1 MQNLIRLSFVKLLLF
16 FYVVFCLSKENRI
29 VSLTP
34 SITESLYILGEKEN
48 VVGITTFCRRISKKQ
63 KVVGTYLEVNVEEIV
78 KLRPDI
84 VFVSKEG
91 FKKEAV
97 DKLMMLGIN
106 VVVLDPVNSYDEL
119 KKQFLTIAKNLDKE
133 KIAEKIIKEYERK
146 IDKIKKSNKILGKKV
161 LCVLSTQPIFVAS
174 EKSYIGEII
183 KYTGAENVIKSDIR
197 YPQVDIEEILKLKP
211 DVIILPS
218 MGIQEKQAKKFFLRY
233 KEIPAVRNN
242 KIFVLPSNIL
252 CQPTIKN
259 FFVAINEI
267 SKLLD
272 E

>member
-1 MQNLIRLSFVKLLLF
+1 MKKVIILILLLF
-16 FYVVFCLSKENRI
+16 YSFLFCQQKI

-34 SITESLYILGEKEN
+34 SITENLYLLGEKEN

-63 KVVGTYLEVNVEEIV
+63 KVVGTYLEANIEEIV
-78 KLRPDI
+78 KLKPDI

-91 FKKEAV
+91 LKKEAV
-97 DKLMMLGIN
+97 DKLINLGIN
-106 VVVLDPVNSYDEL
+106 VVALDSVNSYDEL
-119 KKQFLTIAKNLDKE
+119 KQQFLDLAKNLDKE
-133 KIAEKIIKEYERK
+133 KIAEKIIREYEIK
-146 IDKIKKSNKILGKKV
+146 IDKIKKSNKIVGKKV
-161 LCVLSTQPIFVAS
+161 LCVLSIKPIFVAS

-183 KYTGAENVIKSDIR
+183 KYAGAENVIKSDIR

-211 DVIILPS
+211 DIIILPS
-218 MGIQEKQAKKFFLRY
+218 MGIQEKQAIKFFLRY

-242 KIFVLPSNIL
+242 KIFILPSNIL